1 MRKPD
6 IRSRVLL
13 AALLPATAI
22 ALLLASF
29 FVTVRFNDLDE
40 ALRLRGR
47 TVARHLATAAEYGVF
62 SGNRDALQT
71 LADAARSQSELEAV
85 LIVGRNGDILARS
98 GRPLAVEPAGLQEAT
113 AEYSSSDGLML
124 TFNVPVSNSPVPLD
138 DLMTEPAGNMGH
150 ASSGSRVIIEVGR
163 RELQEKKHELFAT
176 SLGISLLVLMAG
188 GLLAARMSRS
198 VTRPVEEIARAV
210 ESISQGNFAVQ
221 ITTEVGGSLQMLAER
236 INAMGGQLASS
247 HEDMQR
253 RIEEATDELRVR
265 KDEAE
270 RANVAKSRFLAAAS
284 HDLRQPMHALGLFVA
299 QLQPQVH
306 TPETRHLVNQI
317 SESVRALDGLLDG
330 LLDISKLDAGVL
342 SPTLA
347 NFPIEPALRR
357 LETDY
362 TGPAEQKGLYLRARP
377 SSLWVR
383 TDPALLERIL
393 LNLVSNAVRYT
404 DQGGILI
411 ACRIRG
417 DRVRIEVR
425 DSGLGIA
432 PDAQASVFQEFVQL
446 HNPGRNRGMGLGLG
460 LGLAIVKRLVTLLGL
475 TLDLRSA
482 PGKGSVFAVE
492 VPLAQ
497 AQAAGAEPPPSCAM
511 PVNLLE
517 GKTVAVVDDDS
528 LVLASVVGLLESW
541 GCVVLPAAS
550 GAQAV
555 DRISRTG
562 IKPDAILCDYRLKE
576 PRSGVEVIRDLRDL
590 FGRGLPAALISG
602 DTDPDVLRLARESGL
617 ALLHKPVSPAKLR
630 TLLQR
635 LVVNK

>member
-6 IRSRVLL
+6 IRARVLF
-13 AALLPATAI
+13 AALLPATVI
-22 ALLLASF
+22 ALLLVTY
-29 FVTVRFNDLDE
+29 FVTVRFNDLED
-40 ALRLRGR
+40 ALHLRGR

-71 LADAARSQSELEAV
+71 LAEAARSQSELEAV
-85 LIVGRNGDILARS
+85 VITGRNGDILARS
-98 GRPLAVEPAGLQEAT
+98 GRPLDLEA
-113 AEYSSSDGLML
+113 AELGTEALEYTSPDGMVL
-124 TFNVPVSNSPVPLD
+124 TFNVPVASAPVPLD
-138 DLMTEPAGNMGH
+138 DLLAGTT
-150 ASSGSRVIIEVGR
+150 AVSKRTSYSRVIIEVGR
-163 RELQEKKHELFAT
+163 QALQEKKHELFAS
-176 SLGISLLVLMAG
+176 SLGIALLVLLTG

-198 VTRPVEEIARAV
+198 VTRPVDDIAQAV
-210 ESISQGNFAVQ
+210 ENISRGNFAVRV
-221 ITTEVGGSLQMLAER
+221 TTEVGGSLQTLTER
-236 INAMGGQLASS
+236 INEMGGQLAVS

-253 RIEEATDELRVR
+253 RIEAATDELRLR

-306 TPETRHLVNQI
+306 TPETRHLVKQI

-330 LLDISKLDAGVL
+330 LLDISKLDAGVM
-342 SPTLA
+342 SPSFSS
-347 NFPIEPALRR
+347 FPIEPSLER

-377 SSLWVR
+377 SPLWVR
-383 TDPALLERIL
+383 TDPALLERVL

-404 DQGGILI
+404 DRGGIFI
-411 ACRIRG
+411 ACRVRG
-417 DRVRIEVR
+417 DRLRIEVR
-425 DSGLGIA
+425 DSGVGIA
-432 PDAQASVFQEFVQL
+432 QDAQASVFQEFVQL

-460 LGLAIVKRLVTLLGL
+460 LAIVKRLVTLLGL
-475 TLDLRSA
+475 SLDLRSA

-492 VPLAQ
+492 VPLAPPQ
-497 AQAAGAEPPPSCAM
+497 AIPTEAPPQYALPT
-511 PVNLLE
+511 NLLE
-517 GKTVAVVDDDS
+517 GKTVVVVDDDS
-528 LVLASVVGLLESW
+528 LVLSSVVGLLESW

-562 IKPDAILCDYRLKE
+562 LRPDAILCDYRLKE
-576 PRSGVEVIRDLRDL
+576 ARSGVEVIRDIREL
-590 FGRGLPAALISG
+590 FGKGLAAALVSG

-635 LVVNK
+635 MLVNR

>member
-6 IRSRVLL
+6 IRARVLL
-13 AALLPATAI
+13 AALLPATVI
-22 ALLLASF
+22 ALLLVSF
-29 FVTVRFNDLDE
+29 FVTVRFNDLED

-47 TVARHLATAAEYGVF
+47 TVARHLATAAEYGLF

-71 LADAARSQSELEAV
+71 LAEAARSQSELEAV
-85 LIVGRNGDILARS
+85 LITGRNGDILARS
-98 GRPLAVEPAGLQEAT
+98 GRPLVSEQTSQTVDAT
-113 AEYSSSDGLML
+113 EYASGDGMVL
-124 TFNVPVSNSPVPLD
+124 TFNVPVSSAPVPLD
-138 DLMTEPAGNMGH
+138 DLLAG
-150 ASSGSRVIIEVGR
+150 SSSAPPSINKGRVIIEVGR
-163 RELQEKKHELFAT
+163 RELLQHKHELFAT
-176 SLGISLLVLMAG
+176 SLGIALLVLAGG
-188 GLLAARMSRS
+188 GLLAARMSRG
-198 VTRPVEEIARAV
+198 VTRPVDEIAEAV
-210 ESISQGNFAVQ
+210 ESISQGNFNVRV
-221 ITTEVGGSLQMLAER
+221 TTDVGGSLETLAER
-236 INAMGGQLASS
+236 INEMGRQLATS

-253 RIEEATDELRVR
+253 RIGEATEELRLR

-299 QLQPQVH
+299 QLQSQVH
-306 TPETRHLVNQI
+306 TPEARHLVKQV

-342 SPTLA
+342 APTLS
-347 NFPIEPALRR
+347 NFPIAPALQR

-377 SSLWVR
+377 SGLWVR

-393 LNLVSNAVRYT
+393 LNLVSNALRYT
-404 DQGGILI
+404 DRGGILI

-417 DRVRIEVR
+417 DRLRIEVR

-432 PDAQASVFQEFVQL
+432 PESQATIFQEFVQL
-446 HNPGRNRGMGLGLG
+446 HNPGRNRGMGLG

-482 PGKGSVFAVE
+482 PGQGSVFAVE
-492 VPLAQ
+492 VPLAE
-497 AQAAGAEPPPSCAM
+497 AMAGSQEPAPSSSLPTNM
-511 PVNLLE
+511 LE
-517 GKTVAVVDDDS
+517 GKTVVVVDDDS
-528 LVLASVVGLLESW
+528 LVLSSVVGLLESW

-576 PRSGVEVIRDLRDL
+576 PRSGVEVIRDIREL
-590 FGRGLPAALISG
+590 FGRGLAAALISG
-602 DTDPDVLRLARESGL
+602 DTDPEVLRLARESGL

-635 LVVNK
+635 MLLNR